1 MKPLVRLSVLR
12 HREVFAHPYD
22 VFSAVIET
30 RRWGFG
36 FRVHDWRDRNA
47 TRPEWG
53 LRVQFWRWH
62 LCWHFVQANN
72 AVRVAAEP
80 RTLDGL
86 VGSSEV
92 PK

>member
-1 MKPLVRLSVLR
+1 MKPLVRLSVLH
-12 HREVFAHPYD
+12 HREVCSRPYD

-62 LCWHFVQANN
+62 LCWHFVQANKEI
-72 AVRVAAEP
+72 ASSSGAAY
-80 RTLDGL
+80 
-86 VGSSEV
+86 GSIPAEAGGE
-92 PK
+92 